1 MDPKPPSELEKIAKE
16 EPSPSLVKDFW
27 HFLRH
32 NKKWWLLPLL
42 MILAALSL
50 LMLLSTTAA
59 SPFIYTLF

>member
-1 MDPKPPSELEKIAKE
+1 MDPKPPSELEKIAAE
-16 EPSPSLVKDFW
+16 GPRPSLIKDFW
-27 HFLRH
+27 HFLVH

-42 MILAALSL
+42 LVLGALSL